1 LAIECAGC
9 EIKIPPSKIV
19 QIPLVMTIISPDRTG
34 LVESVA
40 RAVAEHGGNWLESRM
55 CRLGGEFAGILRVEI
70 PAEKKSALLAALQ
83 KLETNG
89 LQIVVRDDKPADA
102 KISGKQ
108 TSLEIIGADRPG
120 IVREITSALA
130 KAGVNV
136 EEFSSEIS
144 SAPMSGE
151 NLFKATARLQLPDG
165 CDQASLKRDLEKIAA
180 DLLVD
185 VSFGR
190 QEKL

>member
-1 LAIECAGC
+1 M
-9 EIKIPPSKIV
+9 

-34 LVESVA
+34 LVESIA

-70 PAEKKSALLAALQ
+70 PSGNKPALLAGLQ
-83 KLETNG
+83 KLQCNG
-89 LQIVVRDDKPADA
+89 LQIVVRDALPLDG

-120 IVREITSALA
+120 IVREIASALA
-130 KAGVNV
+130 RAGVNV

-165 CDQASLKRDLEKIAA
+165 CNLASLKRDLEKIAA

-185 VSFGR
+185 VSFADVG
-190 QEKL
+190 